1 MTLQQTIG
9 AARTMACASRIRKI
23 SASAFALAVM
33 LLPLGAQ
40 AMESFSKPQANDS
53 ASLLPLPPV
62 PYLESM
68 QWMKWKPSPPL
79 FRIDTL
85 LAPGIG
91 PAGSFQIAPEHN
103 GTHSKMLS

>member
-1 MTLQQTIG
+1 MTFQQTIG
-9 AARTMACASRIRKI
+9 TAGGIGRSRTQKIAAG
-23 SASAFALAVM
+23 AFALAVT
-33 LLPLGAQ
+33 LLPLGARG
-40 AMESFSKPQANDS
+40 MESFSKPEANDS

-79 FRIDTL
+79 FKIDTL

-91 PAGSFQIAPEHN
+91 PGGSFQTPSEYERALPRM
-103 GTHSKMLS
+103 S